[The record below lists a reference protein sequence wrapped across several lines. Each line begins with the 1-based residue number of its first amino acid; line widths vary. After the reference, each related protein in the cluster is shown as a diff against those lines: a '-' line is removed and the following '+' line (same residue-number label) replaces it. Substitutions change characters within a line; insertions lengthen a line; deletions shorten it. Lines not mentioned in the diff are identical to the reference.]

1 VPARTYA
8 AHTDYYGL
16 LCRLEREKR
25 CLGFISAE
33 AQESSREH
41 MGRAHDSVGPRQ
53 PPESVHPRAEHRA
66 PLARDTA
73 ERTESA
79 MI

>member
-1 VPARTYA
+1 MPARTYST
-8 AHTDYYGL
+8 HTDYYGL

-41 MGRAHDSVGPRQ
+41 MGRAHGSLGPRQ
-53 PPESVHPRAEHRA
+53 PPESV
-66 PLARDTA
+66 
-73 ERTESA
+73 SA
-79 MI
+79 HELNIGRRSHGTQRSAQKVL